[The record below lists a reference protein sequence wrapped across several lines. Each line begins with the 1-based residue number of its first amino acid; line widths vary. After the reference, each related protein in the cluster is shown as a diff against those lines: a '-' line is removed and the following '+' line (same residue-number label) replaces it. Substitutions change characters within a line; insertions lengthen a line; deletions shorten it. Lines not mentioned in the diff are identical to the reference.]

1 MLSATSTWVSFTWL
15 LHHPPLARLVGED
28 VDPPCADVRP
38 AHNCCFERDGS
49 ERDSDAA
56 VGGFDCIAVAV
67 SRSLAS
73 A

>member
-1 MLSATSTWVSFTWL
+1 MSFTWL
-15 LHHPPLARLVGED
+15 LHRPPLAPLAGED

-38 AHNCCFERDGS
+38 AHNCCSERDGS
-49 ERDSDAA
+49 GRDSDAA

-67 SRSLAS
+67 SRSLSS